1 MADNYHILIRKL
13 DEFIRKYYRNRV
25 IRGTLLFLAILFF
38 SSLLFV
44 TVEYFLHT
52 GILPRTILFYL
63 FIVLNGASFLFFIA
77 DPLLK
82 LRKIGRIISHEQAAR
97 IIGEHFGE
105 IKDKLLN
112 TLQLKRLENSAEENI
127 EFVMSLQG
135 RSKAQRK
142 SRVGELLAGIGLP
155 DRGRNRP
162 AQLSGGQQQRVAVA
176 RALAPKP
183 KFILA
188 DEPTANLDSKSA
200 ETLLDIME
208 KLNHEEK
215 TTFIF
220 STHDPRVVAKA
231 HRVITLEDGKIVSE
245 IIKE

>member
-1 MADNYHILIRKL
+1 MN
-13 DEFIRKYYRNRV
+13 
-25 IRGTLLFLAILFF
+25 
-38 SSLLFV
+38 
-44 TVEYFLHT
+44 
-52 GILPRTILFYL
+52 
-63 FIVLNGASFLFFIA
+63 
-77 DPLLK
+77 
-82 LRKIGRIISHEQAAR
+82 II
-97 IIGEHFGE
+97 E
-105 IKDKLLN
+105 IKDLKKVYNDSVIEVKAIDGVTLNFTEGEFTAIVGPSGSGKTTLLN
-112 TLQLKRLENSAEENI
+112 LLGGLDKPSEGSIMIDNTDITALSTRKLTDFRMRNIGFVFQSYNLIPVLTAEENI

-231 HRVITLEDGKIVSE
+231 HRIITLEDGKIVSE